1 MGERWRELSE
11 EKREEFA
18 RSAKEMA
25 DERMKV
31 NPDCWKRKHK
41 KDKEPGQPGI
51 PIMADQQQIKSEHGL
66 NNNTNL
72 LSNNTIEND
81 FDSPTADSKKMK

>member
-11 EKREEFA
+11 EKREEYA

-41 KDKEPGQPGI
+41 KDKEPGQPGT
-51 PIMADQQQIKSEHGL
+51 PMMADQQPIKSEQTM
-66 NNNTNL
+66 NNNSTI
-72 LSNNTIEND
+72 LSNVEAE
-81 FDSPTADSKKMK
+81 FDSPSDSKKIK